1 MTKSS
6 IEHSPEPWRYH
17 YNGNIYTK
25 HEIIAQGLRFPN
37 AERIVA
43 CINACA
49 GIPTDMLDVVI
60 AFSGISTLI
69 YNYELQN
76 KEQPDWLKNY
86 KLLERKEKE

>member
-6 IEHSPEPWRYH
+6 LEHSPEPWRYH
-17 YNGNIYTK
+17 YNGNISTK

-49 GIPTDMLDVVI
+49 GIPTEMIKHIVYVGLI
-60 AFSGISTLI
+60 TL
-69 YNYELQN
+69 NDSATTP
-76 KEQPDWLKNY
+76 EQWLTKA
-86 KLLERKEKE
+86 LEMREKE